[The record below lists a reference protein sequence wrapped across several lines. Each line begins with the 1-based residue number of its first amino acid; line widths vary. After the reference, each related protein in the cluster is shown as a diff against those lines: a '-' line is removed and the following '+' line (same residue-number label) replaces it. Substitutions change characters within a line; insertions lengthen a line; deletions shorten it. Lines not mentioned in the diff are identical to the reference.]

1 MKLARSVLAHA
12 RSDRKLRIGFIALSD
27 CAPVV
32 MAHEL
37 GYFAERDVEVRLV
50 RQNSWAALRD
60 NLLAGEIDGA
70 HCLFSLPL
78 SVATGVGGAGN
89 RSLRIAMVLSNNGQA
104 ITLASNLS
112 KLGYANVWRARSS
125 GLNAATATFAAT
137 FPGGTHDIWLRYWL
151 RASSLNERRVIVSV
165 SPAQMVENLKH
176 RRMIGFC
183 AGEPW
188 NAIAVAEEAG
198 FTHLATQDLWRH
210 HPEKALVVHERVL
223 AERPEALEGVMGA
236 LLKACAWLEQ
246 PGHVQIAATTLA
258 GANYIQ
264 CAVGRIAPRMEGRYQ
279 IGIGLQTRFY
289 SEDRLRFFRGG
300 QANAPRR
307 AHALWFL
314 AQYRRFGL
322 LERDPAFGA
331 LVDQLIA
338 RDLYDR
344 VADRERI
351 DIPDDDMSS
360 FEITLDGALFDPQP
374 RGIAAEI
381 ARP

>member
-1 MKLARSVLAHA
+1 VSVSSKVQRQRALT
-12 RSDRKLRIGFIALSD
+12 LGFIALSD

-37 GYFAERDVEVRLV
+37 GYFEERDLAVRLV

-60 NLLAGEIDGA
+60 NLLAGEIDAA

-78 SVATGVGGAGN
+78 SVACGVGGARN

-104 ITLASNLS
+104 ITLAGNLS

-151 RASSLNERRVIVSV
+151 RASSLDERRVIISV
-165 SPAQMVENLKH
+165 SPAQMVSNLKH

-188 NAIAVAEEAG
+188 NAIAVTEEAG

-223 AERPEALEGVMGA
+223 TSKREAVEDAMGA
-236 LLKACAWLEQ
+236 LLRACAWLDR
-246 PGHVQIAATTLA
+246 PGNTQDAANKLA
-258 GANYIQ
+258 GPDYIDCPVSQ
-264 CAVGRIAPRMEGRYQ
+264 IAPRMEGRYQ
-279 IGIGLQTRFY
+279 LGLGLQTRY
-289 SEDRLRFFRGG
+289 YGEDRMRFFRGG
-300 QANAPRR
+300 LANAPQR

-322 LERDPAFGA
+322 LVDDPPYQELA
-331 LVDQLIA
+331 DTLIEH
-338 RDLYDR
+338 DLFR
-344 VADRERI
+344 HVADRERI
-351 DIPDDDMSS
+351 DVPRDDMSS
-360 FEITLDGALFDPQP
+360 FEITLDGACFDP
-374 RGIAAEI
+374 RAIDAEI

>member
-1 MKLARSVLAHA
+1 
-12 RSDRKLRIGFIALSD
+12 
-27 CAPVV
+27 

-37 GYFAERDVEVRLV
+37 GYFAERDVEVTLS

-60 NLLAGEIDGA
+60 NLLAGEIDAA
-70 HCLFSLPL
+70 HCLFSMPL
-78 SVATGVGGAGN
+78 SVATRVGGAGN
-89 RSLRIAMVLSNNGQA
+89 QALRIAMVLSNNGQC

-125 GLNAATATFAAT
+125 GLNAPTATFAAT

-151 RASSLNERRVIVSV
+151 RASSLDERRVIVSV

-188 NAIAVAEEAG
+188 NAIAVTEEAG
-198 FTHLATQDLWRH
+198 FTHLATQDLWKH
-210 HPEKALVVHERVL
+210 HPEKALVVHERVI
-223 AERPEALEGVMGA
+223 ATRTQALEQVMGA

-246 PGHVQIAATTLA
+246 PGHAQLAAAKLA
-258 GANYIQ
+258 QPNYID
-264 CAVGRIAPRMEGRYQ
+264 CPVGQIAPRMEGRYQ
-279 IGIGLQTRFY
+279 IGIGLQMRY
-289 SEDRLRFFRGG
+289 YNEDRLRFFRGG
-300 QANAPRR
+300 SANAPRR

-322 LERDPAFGA
+322 IDSDPRYSA
-331 LVDQLIA
+331 LVDTLIA

-351 DIPDDDMSS
+351 DIPNDDMQG
-360 FEITLDGALFDPQP
+360 FEITLDGAQFNP
-374 RGIAAEI
+374 RDLPSEI